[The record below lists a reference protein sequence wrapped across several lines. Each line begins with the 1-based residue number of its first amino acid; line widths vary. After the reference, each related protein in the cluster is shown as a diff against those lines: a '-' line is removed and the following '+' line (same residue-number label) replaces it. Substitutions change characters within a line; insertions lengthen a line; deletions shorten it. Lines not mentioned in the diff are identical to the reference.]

1 MQLIEN
7 LTIQAIENFQKGNFD
22 ASASLLKQILKLQQ
36 KNITALI
43 LLGLVNVSQKKYTE
57 AKNSFKKALSV
68 DPDNYSAIFNYAQT
82 LYELKEYIN
91 ALKYFEKI
99 LKVDPKNLNYQLGYA
114 ATLSHLDRY
123 AESTEIYKRLLA
135 QEPKSEKI
143 LTNLIQDLIN
153 QHKYDETI
161 EYCNQLLLIDK
172 GSELAILNKAIAL
185 NEKKQFDEAD
195 NEINKIIT
203 NTTEE
208 RYLVVAGIIKEN
220 LNKINEALILFKK
233 AFEINKNSLEI
244 RRHLAT
250 CYAELG
256 DYEAALNL
264 NDSILAIDG
273 NNEFAINGIAY
284 TLSKMRDYENSIN
297 WYRRSLQINQKNI
310 HTLSNLAIIL
320 AGYNQPTEALELY
333 NRALNIEPGFSEAIN
348 NRGHLF
354 LSQMNFLQGWPDYEA
369 RFHTKAYDSKP
380 IESKKPIWNGD
391 FSLQGPL
398 FIWGEQGVGDQILHS
413 SMLTN
418 LMTLPQKKIVGI
430 QDKLI
435 PLFKRS
441 FPDFEFIDLS
451 QETVPEERYEA
462 HIPIGSLGQFFKR
475 TTADFSEQ
483 KPYLVDDSL
492 LTAQFRKQLKHSGK
506 ILCGL
511 SWKSVNQRVGDD
523 KSIPLTAL
531 LPILNNPKLEFINLQ
546 YGDVTTEMEAFQK
559 EHQIHIQSLANLDI
573 YNDLDGL
580 ASLIQACDLVITG
593 SNSTAH
599 LAGAMGKETFLLLPK
614 HAGKFWYWHT
624 LDKKSLWYPSINIY
638 QQKEQGE
645 WSDPVL
651 EIKKELES
659 RSE

>member
-1 MQLIEN
+1 M
-7 LTIQAIENFQKGNFD
+7 
-22 ASASLLKQILKLQQ
+22 S
-36 KNITALI
+36 
-43 LLGLVNVSQKKYTE
+43 VSIH
-57 AKNSFKKALSV
+57 V
-68 DPDNYSAIFNYAQT
+68 DK
-82 LYELKEYIN
+82 LYELALQYLRSEDYDYAIKYIDLCLNYDSKNSEFIRIKGIAFFMTGEIQKARTAFCKSIKINKQNFLAHSNLGNVFFAEKKYQEAIKSYQTSLLINPNYFEAISNLGNLYQEVFEFNRAIELYTNAININNLHFESFNNRGNAYQKIKKFDDAIQDYLYAIKIN
-91 ALKYFEKI
+91 ANYYQAYLNLSYALVNKNIYNDAIIACNKSIEIKPDYLDAYLHKASIYKI
-99 LKVDPKNLNYQLGYA
+99 L
-114 ATLSHLDRY
+114 
-123 AESTEIYKRLLA
+123 
-135 QEPKSEKI
+135 
-143 LTNLIQDLIN
+143 
-153 QHKYDETI
+153 
-161 EYCNQLLLIDK
+161 
-172 GSELAILNKAIAL
+172 
-185 NEKKQFDEAD
+185 
-195 NEINKIIT
+195 
-203 NTTEE
+203 
-208 RYLVVAGIIKEN
+208 
-220 LNKINEALILFKK
+220 
-233 AFEINKNSLEI
+233 
-244 RRHLAT
+244 
-250 CYAELG
+250 
-256 DYEAALNL
+256 
-264 NDSILAIDG
+264 
-273 NNEFAINGIAY
+273 
-284 TLSKMRDYENSIN
+284 
-297 WYRRSLQINQKNI
+297 
-310 HTLSNLAIIL
+310 
-320 AGYNQPTEALELY
+320 NQPTEALELY
-333 NRALNIEPGFSEAIN
+333 NRALTIEPGFSEAIN